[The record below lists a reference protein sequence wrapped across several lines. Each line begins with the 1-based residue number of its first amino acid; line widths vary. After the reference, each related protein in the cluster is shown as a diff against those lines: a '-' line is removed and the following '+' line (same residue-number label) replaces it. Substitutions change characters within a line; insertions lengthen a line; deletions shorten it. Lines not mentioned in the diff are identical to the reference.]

1 MFAELDPEDLEILA
15 RATDEIAF
23 EAGEAIYREGDEGS
37 EALMIVHGAAIV
49 SITRN
54 GETRIVNEYGPGDSV
69 GELALLRS
77 GVRSADVTA
86 GEEGLHGVVMA
97 KTEFLSIIEERP
109 SVALGMLS
117 TLAERI
123 AEET

>member
-1 MFAELDPEDLEILA
+1 
-15 RATDEIAF
+15 
-23 EAGEAIYREGDEGS
+23 
-37 EALMIVHGAAIV
+37 MIVDGAAIV

-77 GVRSADVTA
+77 GVRSADVHA
-86 GEEGLHGVVMA
+86 GEEGLHGVMMDKA
-97 KTEFLSIIEERP
+97 ELISILEERP
-109 SVALGMLS
+109 TVALGMLS

-123 AEET
+123 AQET